1 MKRFARS
8 GALRLM
14 AEITPSAL
22 ALNLYFKTNALN
34 STPYIYWKDSLEEY
48 TDSENLNLG
57 EAIENSWCDR
67 ERMMVD

>member
-34 STPYIYWKDSLEEY
+34 ATPDLFWKDSLEEY
-48 TDSENLNLG
+48 TDSEKLN
-57 EAIENSWCDR
+57 
-67 ERMMVD
+67 

>member
-14 AEITPSAL
+14 AEITPSAF

-34 STPYIYWKDSLEEY
+34 ATPDLFWKDPLEEY
-48 TDSENLNLG
+48 KNN
-57 EAIENSWCDR
+57 
-67 ERMMVD
+67 VDKINP